1 MECEICKAKATVHI
15 TRMENGVKREMH
27 LCEKCAKEKFGFIFK
42 GKIPSNNTMKGIIE
56 LMKDET
62 YSAKVS
68 GDAICPECG
77 MSFLEFS
84 ETGRIGC
91 PSCYRHFSE
100 RLMPIIQR
108 MHRKDKHIGKV
119 PKKYEEIH
127 HLENT
132 IDRCRLEMD
141 KAVKNE
147 EFERAAELRD
157 EIKRLEEI
165 QAN

>member
-1 MECEICKAKATVHI
+1 
-15 TRMENGVKREMH
+15 MENGVKKEMH

-42 GKIPSNNTMKGIIE
+42 GKVPTNNTIKGIIE

-62 YSAKVS
+62 YAKKTTNVS
-68 GDAICPECG
+68 YCPECG
-77 MSFLEFS
+77 MSYLEFS

-91 PSCYRHFSE
+91 PGCYRHFNE
-100 RLMPIIQR
+100 RFRPIIQR
-108 MHRKDKHIGKV
+108 MHRNDKHIGKI
-119 PKKYEEIH
+119 PRKHEGRH

-132 IDRCRLEMD
+132 IERCRLEMD

-147 EFERAAELRD
+147 EFERAAEIRD
-157 EIKRLEEI
+157 EIKRLEEM

>member
-42 GKIPSNNTMKGIIE
+42 VKIPSNNTMKGIIE

-62 YSAKVS
+62 YSAKTENDTS
-68 GDAICPECG
+68 CPECG

-91 PSCYRHFSE
+91 PACYSHFNE
-100 RLMPIIQR
+100 RVRPIIQR
-108 MHRKDKHIGKV
+108 LHRNDRHVGKV
-119 PKKYEEIH
+119 PGKYEDRH

-132 IDRCRLEMD
+132 IDRCRMEMD

-157 EIKRLEEI
+157 QIKRLEEM

>member
-15 TRMENGVKREMH
+15 TRMENGVKKEMH

-42 GKIPSNNTMKGIIE
+42 GKVPTNNTIKGIIE

-62 YSAKVS
+62 YAKKTTNVS
-68 GDAICPECG
+68 YCPECG
-77 MSFLEFS
+77 MSYLEFS

-91 PSCYRHFSE
+91 PGCYRHFNE
-100 RLMPIIQR
+100 RFRPIIQR
-108 MHRKDKHIGKV
+108 MHRNDKHIGKI
-119 PKKYEEIH
+119 PRKHEGRH

-132 IDRCRLEMD
+132 IERCRLEMD

-147 EFERAAELRD
+147 EFERAAEIRD
-157 EIKRLEEI
+157 EIKRLEEM